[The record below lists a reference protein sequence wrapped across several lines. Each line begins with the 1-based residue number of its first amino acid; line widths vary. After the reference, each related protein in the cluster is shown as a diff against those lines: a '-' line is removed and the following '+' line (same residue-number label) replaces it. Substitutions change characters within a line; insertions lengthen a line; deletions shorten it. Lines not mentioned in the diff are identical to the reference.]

1 MIREK
6 KGTKISIIGIGA
18 VGATTA
24 YSLIMSGFATELVL
38 VDVNKEK
45 TEGEALDLSHGAGF
59 IKPVN
64 INAGEYKDTKDS
76 DIVIVT
82 AGAAQKPGET
92 RLDLVNKNIQIF
104 KGIIPE
110 VVKYSPNCILLIVSN
125 PVDILSY
132 VAYKL
137 SGFPKERVI
146 GSGTVLDTSRLKY
159 QIGKRFDVDARDIQ
173 TYIMGEH
180 GDTEFVAWSLTNIQG
195 ISIDEYAKEFN
206 YKYDDKF
213 RTSVHE
219 NVKNAAYEVIN
230 RKGAT
235 FYAIALAVSRIV
247 EAILGDEKSILPV
260 STLVEDYYGVDDIY
274 LGVPAIVGRDG
285 VEKALKVSLSEDE
298 VKDFKSSAKTLQ
310 EVLYSSTLLDDLK
323 EGCM

>member
-6 KGTKISIIGIGA
+6 KGTKISIVGTGA

-159 QIGKRFDVDARDIQ
+159 QIGKKFDVDARDIQ
-173 TYIMGEH
+173 TYVMGEH
-180 GDTEFVAWSLTNIQG
+180 GDTEFVAWSLTNIKG

-206 YKYDDKF
+206 YRYDDKF
-213 RTSVHE
+213 RTNVYE

-274 LGVPAIVGRDG
+274 LGVPAVVGRDG
-285 VEKALKVSLSEDE
+285 VKKALKVSLSEDE

-310 EVLYSSTLLDDLK
+310 EVLYSSTSLDDLK
-323 EGCM
+323 EGYM